1 MEKDRRIKKY
11 SVIALIIAVLGI
23 TIVYAVVS
31 SVLKISGTARVN
43 KSGINVVFEKIPG
56 TTVSK
61 SNGVITT
68 LDDPEVK
75 QSGLELDLGDITLN
89 EIGDYYQY
97 SINIVNKGKNYAKI
111 SGIQTP
117 NITNEALVYFTPT
130 FRYESGLDV
139 GVDDTIAPGQ
149 YKKVIIKKPIDMS

>member
-11 SVIALIIAVLGI
+11 SVMALIIAVLGI

-61 SNGVITT
+61 SNGFDRIFDGISSTATITI
-68 LDDPEVK
+68 DDSQTTYIE
-75 QSGLELDLGDITLN
+75 T
-89 EIGDYYQY
+89 YQNTMNLVAQ
-97 SINIVNKGKNYAKI
+97 INYV
-111 SGIQTP
+111 
-117 NITNEALVYFTPT
+117 
-130 FRYESGLDV
+130 
-139 GVDDTIAPGQ
+139 
-149 YKKVIIKKPIDMS
+149 